1 MLCSFIPSPRCGLA
15 LLRHRMQTAETPARL
30 DVFVRHVCNTQ
41 NAFKSYVRMRDYCST
56 PAQMTAMCLA
66 VIKVRLRRV

>member
-1 MLCSFIPSPRCGLA
+1 
-15 LLRHRMQTAETPARL
+15 MQTAETPARL

-66 VIKVRLRRV
+66 VIKVRLRGV